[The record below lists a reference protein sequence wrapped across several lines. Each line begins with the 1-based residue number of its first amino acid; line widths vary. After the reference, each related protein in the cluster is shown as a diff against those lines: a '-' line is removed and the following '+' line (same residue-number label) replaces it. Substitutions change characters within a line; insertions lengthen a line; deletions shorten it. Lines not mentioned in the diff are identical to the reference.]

1 MRPLAGVRV
10 LAFEQ
15 YGAGPFGTQYLAD
28 LGAEVIKVEQA
39 GTGGDYAR
47 DLGPYFIGGEK
58 SDSASSLAFQSWN
71 RNKKSLTLDLK
82 SDGGR
87 KVLEKLVASADA
99 TADNLRG
106 DVPERL
112 GLVYDAL
119 KHANPAIV
127 CAHCSAYGR
136 TGSRRTWPGYD
147 YPMQAEN
154 GYFYLCGEPD
164 STPTRFGLS
173 IVDYMGGMSMALGLV
188 SAVLQARNTGI
199 GRDVDVSL
207 FNTAAFNLNYVANW
221 ALNSDYEPKRVARSA
236 HPTMV
241 PTQLYKTRDGWIF
254 LMLNKPTFWP
264 VLCEI
269 MDRPD
274 LSVDPRFD
282 TLDARLRHRDL
293 LTEVLDDALSA
304 RTTADWIELCAGKVP
319 AAPVLT
325 PREALENPFLHERKA
340 IQTLTSQS
348 GTEFRL
354 MAPPIDTGDDRDA
367 DRGAP
372 LLGEHTDEILETIG
386 YTADE
391 IASLRSDGVV

>member
-1 MRPLAGVRV
+1 MLPLTGVRI

-58 SDSASSLAFQSWN
+58 TDTASSLAFQSWN
-71 RNKKSLTLDLK
+71 RNKKSITLDLNSEK
-82 SDGGR
+82 GR
-87 KVLEKLVASADA
+87 AVLDKRVASADA

-136 TGSRRTWPGYD
+136 TGSRRDWPGYD

-164 STPTRFGLS
+164 SPPTRFGLS

-188 SAVLQARNTGI
+188 SAVLGARQTGI

-221 ALNSDYEPKRVARSA
+221 ALNSDYEPTRIARSA
-236 HPTMV
+236 HPSMV
-241 PTQLYKTRDGWIF
+241 PTQLYKTKDNWIF

-274 LSVDPRFD
+274 LAADPRFE
-282 TLDARLRHRDL
+282 TLDGRLKHRDL
-293 LTEVLDDALSA
+293 LTEVLDAALST
-304 RTTADWIELCAGKVP
+304 RTTAEWIKACAGRVP

-325 PREALENPFLHERKA
+325 PREALENPFLEERKA
-340 IQTLTSQS
+340 IQTLKHQS
-348 GTEFRL
+348 GTEFRML
-354 MAPPIDTGDDRDA
+354 APPIDTGDDRTN

-372 LLGEHTDEILETIG
+372 LLGEHTEEVLATVG
-386 YTADE
+386 LSPNE
-391 IASLRSDGVV
+391 IASLRETGVI